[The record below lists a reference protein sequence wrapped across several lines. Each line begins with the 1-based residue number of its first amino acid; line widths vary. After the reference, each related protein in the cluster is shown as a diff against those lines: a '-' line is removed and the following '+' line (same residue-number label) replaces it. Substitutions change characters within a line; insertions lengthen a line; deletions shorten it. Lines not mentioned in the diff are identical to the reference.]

1 MDIEDVAVKNPEKI
15 ITTRVE
21 YADDINQDDIEKIL
35 TPFALNNLQ
44 KKEGYKLVKSIYKTL
59 IEKDA
64 SLIEINPLIIT
75 KSKKII
81 CLDAK
86 INFDENA
93 LFRRPEILKLRDLD
107 EEDPKVE
114 ASKYDLAYN

>member
-1 MDIEDVAVKNPEKI
+1 ME
-15 ITTRVE
+15 
-21 YADDINQDDIEKIL
+21 
-35 TPFALNNLQ
+35 FA
-44 KKEGYKLVKSIYKTL
+44 KKEGYKLFKSIYKTL

-93 LFRRPEILKLRDLD
+93 LFRRPEILI
-107 EEDPKVE
+107 
-114 ASKYDLAYN
+114 